1 MAALWVTYAWAD
13 NRDNDVD
20 FVVQELS
27 AAGLTVKLDRW
38 NIVAGKRLW
47 EQLDNFIGNPK
58 ECDAWILYATGN
70 SLGSGPCKEEFAYA
84 LDRALASRGQSFPV
98 IALFPASVDSS
109 LIPAGIRTRLH
120 VSRRDVDWKER
131 VVAAT
136 EGRQHVP
143 TRATVE
149 PFHLNVHRL
158 AFGGFAIEVRPR
170 AGSWV
175 PAVLA
180 VPLQEVQRVQ
190 P

>member
-38 NIVAGKRLW
+38 NIVAGRRLW
-47 EQLDNFIGNPK
+47 EQIDNFIGNPK
-58 ECDAWILYATGN
+58 ECDAWIIYATGK

-109 LIPAGIRTRLH
+109 LIPPAY
-120 VSRRDVDWKER
+120 E
-131 VVAAT
+131 
-136 EGRQHVP
+136 
-143 TRATVE
+143 
-149 PFHLNVHRL
+149 L
-158 AFGGFAIEVRPR
+158 ACMSVCEMSIGKNA
-170 AGSWV
+170 
-175 PAVLA
+175 
-180 VPLQEVQRVQ
+180 
-190 P
+190 

>member
-1 MAALWVTYAWAD
+1 MEY
-13 NRDNDVD
+13 R
-20 FVVQELS
+20 
-27 AAGLTVKLDRW
+27 G
-38 NIVAGKRLW
+38 GKKAVGSIR
-47 EQLDNFIGNPK
+47 QFHCNPK
-58 ECDAWILYATGN
+58 ECDAWIIYATGK

-109 LIPAGIRTRLH
+109 LIPAGIRNRLH
-120 VSRRDVDWKER
+120 VSLRDVDWKER

-149 PFHLNVHRL
+149 PFHFNVHRL

-180 VPLQEVQRVQ
+180 APLQEVQRVK